1 MKYSYLVVEGQQ
13 DLEVLTGLF
22 RLAGFKR
29 LKAIDKIPTLW
40 HPQFPKNS
48 INNADLLQ
56 RPRVPTVMQKDNEIS
71 VLISPAGGLA
81 KIALENQL
89 LALSLENGRKL
100 TGFGVIIDTDPDKG
114 TAAEIYAKIVEM
126 FPGLSFA
133 GKPGEI
139 KAGNPNTGI
148 FLLPDNCTT
157 GSLETL
163 LLDAAEV
170 EFPKLKKA
178 ATSFVDS
185 LDSTFAAPTDLKE
198 FNKPFGR
205 KKAIVGTM
213 GSIFKPGKSIQ
224 VSIHDNPWLTEK
236 TRSLPGLAALWH
248 FLRQLTGIEHP

>member
-1 MKYSYLVVEGQQ
+1 MKYSYLVVEGQH

-29 LKAIDKIPTLW
+29 LKTINEIPRLW

-48 INNADLLQ
+48 FNSNDLLQ
-56 RPRVPTVMQKDNEIS
+56 RPRVPTVMQKDEVS

-89 LALSLENGRKL
+89 LVSTLENGREL
-100 TGFGVIIDTDPDKG
+100 TGFGVIIDTDPEKG
-114 TAAEIYAKIVEM
+114 TAAEIYANIAAM

-139 KAGNPNTGI
+139 REGKPNTGI
-148 FLLPDNCTT
+148 FLLPDNNTT

-163 LLDAAEV
+163 LLDAAEA
-170 EFPKLKKA
+170 EFPKLKQA
-178 ATSFVDS
+178 STGFVAS
-185 LDSTFAAPTDLKE
+185 LDSTFAKPADLKE

-205 KKAIVGTM
+205 EKAIVGTM

-224 VSIHDNPWLTEK
+224 VSIHDNSWLTEK

-248 FLRQLTGIEHP
+248 FLRQLTGISQP